1 MFKKTII
8 STLLFSLM
16 FTGVSYSAEVVIKNR
31 HQYVVKDGDTL
42 WDLSNRFLAK
52 PWYWKE
58 IWKENPNI
66 TNPDLIYPNDVISVE
81 KIDGK
86 DYITVNRNSN
96 LNEYQLDANMTSVQV
111 NDTDRVEVLPDAIP
125 LVSVDKVK
133 NYYSNNIITDV
144 NDAGRNG
151 YVLKTSN
158 GALISGQGDEVYVVY
173 DNIKPG
179 QIFDIYSQMK
189 EYKDRDLTLGY
200 EIVKIG
206 EGLVTAV
213 SDKNV
218 GLMKILSTQSG
229 VRAKYKIMEK
239 HKEDSPNLFPSKPID
254 KVDATIISAGDNLN
268 NTGIYD
274 VVLINR
280 GYNSN
285 LEVGNILSVKD
296 KDAVVANPAKE
307 DDNLTLPSQ
316 SIGLIML
323 YKVYDNLSYGL
334 IVRAKAPIKKGYELT
349 NPE

>member
-8 STLLFSLM
+8 STLLFSMM
-16 FTGVSYSAEVVIKNR
+16 FSSVSYSADVVIKNR
-31 HQYVVKDGDTL
+31 HQYVVKEGDTL

-66 TNPDLIYPNDVISVE
+66 SNPDLIYPNDVITVE

-86 DYITVNRNSN
+86 DYLTVSRNSS
-96 LNEYQLDANMTSVQV
+96 LNEYQLDDTMTTVKV
-111 NDTDRVEVLPDAIP
+111 NDSDRIEVLPDSIP
-125 LVSVDKVK
+125 LVSRDKIK
-133 NYYSNNIITDV
+133 NYYSNNIITSV
-144 NDAGRNG
+144 NDAGKSG
-151 YVLKTSN
+151 YILKTSN

-173 DNIKPG
+173 DNIRPG

-189 EYKDRDLTLGY
+189 EYKDNDLVLGY

-229 VRAKYKIMEK
+229 IRAKYKIMEK
-239 HKEDSPNLFPSKPID
+239 HKEDSSNLFPSKPID
-254 KVDATIISAGDNLN
+254 EVDGSIISVGDNLN
-268 NTGIYD
+268 NAGIYD

-285 LEVGNILSVKD
+285 LEVGNILAVKD
-296 KDAVVANPAKE
+296 KDAVVENPTKK
-307 DDNLTLPSQ
+307 DDNLVLPSQ
-316 SIGLIML
+316 SIGLVML

-334 IVRAKAPIKKGYELT
+334 IVRAKAPIKKGYQLT

>member
-16 FTGVSYSAEVVIKNR
+16 FTGVSYSADVVIKNR
-31 HQYVVKDGDTL
+31 HQYVVKEGDTL
-42 WDLSNRFLAK
+42 WDLSSRFLAK

-58 IWKENPNI
+58 IWKTNPNI
-66 TNPDLIYPNDVISVE
+66 ENPDLIYPNDVISVE

-86 DYITVNRNSN
+86 DYLTVNRNSE
-96 LNEYQLDANMTSVQV
+96 LNEYQLDANMTTVQV
-111 NDTDRVEVLPDAIP
+111 QDDNRVEVLPDSIP
-125 LVSVDKVK
+125 LVSKDKIK
-133 NYYSNNIITDV
+133 NYYSNNIITSM
-144 NDAGRNG
+144 NDAGRSG

-189 EYKDRDLTLGY
+189 EYKDNDLTLGY

-206 EGLVTAV
+206 EGLITAV

-229 VRAKYKIMEK
+229 IRAKYKIMEK
-239 HKEDSPNLFPSKPID
+239 QKQESSNLFPSKPID
-254 KVDATIISAGDNLN
+254 TVDASILSVGENLN
-268 NTGIYD
+268 NAGIYD

-285 LEVGNILSVKD
+285 LEVGNILSIKEQ
-296 KDAVVANPAKE
+296 DAVVENPAKK
-307 DDNLTLPSQ
+307 DDSLTLPSQ

-334 IVRAKAPIKKGYELT
+334 IVRAKAPIKKGYQLT

>member
-16 FTGVSYSAEVVIKNR
+16 FTGVSYSADVVIKNR
-31 HQYVVKDGDTL
+31 HQYVVKEGDTL

-96 LNEYQLDANMTSVQV
+96 LNEYQLDSTMTTVQV
-111 NDTDRVEVLPDAIP
+111 SDSDRVEVLPDSIP
-125 LVSVDKVK
+125 LVSRDKIK
-133 NYYSNNIITDV
+133 NYYSNNIITAV
-144 NDAGRNG
+144 SDAARSG
-151 YVLKTSN
+151 YILKTAN

-179 QIFDIYSQMK
+179 QIFDVYSQMK
-189 EYKDRDLTLGY
+189 EYKDNELVLGY

-254 KVDATIISAGDNLN
+254 VVDGSIISVGDNLN
-268 NTGIYD
+268 NAGIYD

-285 LEVGNILSVKD
+285 LEVGNILSIKD
-296 KDAVVANPAKE
+296 KDAVIENPTKKE
-307 DDNLTLPSQ
+307 DTLTLPSQ
-316 SIGLIML
+316 SIGLVML

-334 IVRAKAPIKKGYELT
+334 IVRAKAPIKKGYQLT

>member
-8 STLLFSLM
+8 STLLFSMM
-16 FTGVSYSAEVVIKNR
+16 FSSVSYSADVVIKNR
-31 HQYVVKDGDTL
+31 HQYVVKEGDTL

-66 TNPDLIYPNDVISVE
+66 SNPDLIYPNDVITVE

-86 DYITVNRNSN
+86 DYLTVNRNSS
-96 LNEYQLDANMTSVQV
+96 LNEYQLDDTMTTVKV
-111 NDTDRVEVLPDAIP
+111 NDSDRIEVLPDSIP
-125 LVSVDKVK
+125 LVSRDKIK
-133 NYYSNNIITDV
+133 NYYSNNIITSV
-144 NDAGRNG
+144 SDAGKSG
-151 YVLKTSN
+151 YVLRTSN

-173 DNIKPG
+173 DNIRPG
-179 QIFDIYSQMK
+179 QIFDVYSQMK
-189 EYKDRDLTLGY
+189 EYKDNDLVLGY

-229 VRAKYKIMEK
+229 IRAKYKIMEK

-254 KVDATIISAGDNLN
+254 EVDGSIISVGDNLN
-268 NTGIYD
+268 NAGIYD

-285 LEVGNILSVKD
+285 LEVGNILAVKD
-296 KDAVVANPAKE
+296 KDAVVENPTKK
-307 DDNLTLPSQ
+307 DDNLVLPSQ
-316 SIGLIML
+316 SIGLVML

-334 IVRAKAPIKKGYELT
+334 IVRAKAPIKKGYQLT

>member
-16 FTGVSYSAEVVIKNR
+16 FTGVSYSADVVIKNR
-31 HQYVVKDGDTL
+31 HQYVVKEGDTL

-52 PWYWKE
+52 PWYWKD

-86 DYITVNRNSN
+86 DYITVNRNSS
-96 LNEYQLDANMTSVQV
+96 LNEYQLDETMTTVKVS
-111 NDTDRVEVLPDAIP
+111 DSDRVEVLPDSIP
-125 LVSVDKVK
+125 LVSKNKIK
-133 NYYSNNIITDV
+133 NYYSNNIITAV
-144 NDAGRNG
+144 GDAGRSG

-179 QIFDIYSQMK
+179 QIFDVYSQMK
-189 EYKDRDLTLGY
+189 EYKDNDLVLGY
-200 EIVKIG
+200 EIIKIG

-229 VRAKYKIMEK
+229 IRAKYKIMEK

-254 KVDATIISAGDNLN
+254 VVDGSIISVGDNLN
-268 NTGIYD
+268 NAGIYD

-296 KDAVVANPAKE
+296 KDAVVENPAKK
-307 DDNLTLPSQ
+307 DDTLTLPSQ
-316 SIGLIML
+316 SLGLVML

-334 IVRAKAPIKKGYELT
+334 IVRAKAPIKKGYQLT